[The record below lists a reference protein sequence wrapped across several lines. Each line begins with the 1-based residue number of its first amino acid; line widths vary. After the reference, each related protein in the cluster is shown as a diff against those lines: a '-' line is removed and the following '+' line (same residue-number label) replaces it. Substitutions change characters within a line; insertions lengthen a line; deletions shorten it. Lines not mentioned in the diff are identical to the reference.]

1 MDMGL
6 FFDIAL
12 LCLVALTVFICI
24 RRGFVR
30 VVLTLLALVLAA
42 GIALGVTNLL
52 ADPVADKAT
61 PAMER
66 FIVHQSSRFLPD
78 EDALDTI
85 VSMSDKVVSVVR
97 AVLQRMGGDDA
108 AEAADIGP
116 QEALTALAHGL
127 AFTFY
132 GFLIFILVFALVFAV
147 LQTLVERIR
156 PDNWQIFGI
165 ADTALGVALGIVL
178 GTAVL
183 FLPVILLVTA
193 APKALGGG
201 LAVPKDVFRS
211 SRLLQWTYSLYPFK

>member
-6 FFDIAL
+6 FIDIAL
-12 LCLVALTVFICI
+12 LCLVALTVFVCV

-30 VVLTLLALVLAA
+30 VVLTLLALALAA
-42 GIALGVTNLL
+42 GIALGVTHLL

-108 AEAADIGP
+108 AEAAESGP

-127 AFTFY
+127 AFTLY
-132 GFLIFILVFALVFAV
+132 GFLIFILVFALAFAV

-156 PDNWQIFGI
+156 PEKMGVFSI
-165 ADTALGVALGIVL
+165 ADTALGVLLGIIL
-178 GTAVL
+178 GTLVL
-183 FLPVILLVTA
+183 FLPVILLATA
-193 APKALGGG
+193 APKVLGGG
-201 LAVPKDVFRS
+201 LTVPKDLFRS
-211 SRLLQWTYSLYPFK
+211 SRLLQWTYTLYPFK

>member
-1 MDMGL
+1 MDMGV

-12 LCLVALTVFICI
+12 LCLVALTVFVCI

-30 VVLTLLALVLAA
+30 VVSSLAALALAA
-42 GIALGVTNLL
+42 LIALGVTSVL
-52 ADPVADKAT
+52 AEPVADKAT

-108 AEAADIGP
+108 AEAEDIEP

-127 AFTFY
+127 AFAFY
-132 GFLIFILVFALVFAV
+132 GFLIFVLIFALAFAV
-147 LQTLVERIR
+147 LQTLVEHIR
-156 PDNWQIFGI
+156 LEKFPVFG
-165 ADTALGVALGIVL
+165 AANTALGVLLGIIL
-178 GTAVL
+178 GTLVL

-201 LAVPKDVFRS
+201 LSVPKDVFRS